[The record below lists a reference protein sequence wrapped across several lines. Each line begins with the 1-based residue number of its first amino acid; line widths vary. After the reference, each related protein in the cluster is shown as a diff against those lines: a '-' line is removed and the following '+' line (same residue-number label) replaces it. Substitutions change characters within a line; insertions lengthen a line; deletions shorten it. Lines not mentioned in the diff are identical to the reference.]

1 MSKKKIIAMIISVVM
16 VFSLIPTAVF
26 AIQADEWVTGQGYGS
41 ITPNSDGTY
50 TFQGDSELNTDNS
63 HSGPYTKANA
73 ASLADGEIVESVDVF
88 INPNTMNVAEKFALT
103 VSMNDT
109 NGAYKTELLANFWK
123 NYNNAVQVSVGLDT
137 SFTAELKET
146 GVYTLKYR
154 YFDKSGDVYAQFTIE
169 YNGKVVASTQ
179 EINMNAKTADCGTR
193 GYIWFS
199 DISVEGGL
207 RIGTP
212 NVPSPAPTEQ
222 AAPILLPSDWISGNG
237 YGSVETVSDV
247 SAVLKGDTVL
257 DQNNAHCGPYINTKG
272 TLLENGTVVDE
283 VNVYIDP
290 AQLTAGEKFA
300 LTSSLNDVND
310 NYLTEFLV
318 NFWKDNTNGVSVSA
332 GLDPNFSAQITEAG
346 LYTFKYSYIPGE
358 TMVFGNFS
366 ILKDGVEIAST
377 NDILLPGTSLDVAK
391 GRRAIWFVDISVANG
406 LQVYSITDADYTKVD
421 EAIAKANTLNRDEYK
436 DFSGVDAA
444 VNAVVRG
451 KNITQQAEVDAMA
464 QAIED
469 AIATLEKKEETPV
482 NPAEPTEPTTP
493 GASGTIDGST
503 EQEMNSPQTGDN
515 SNTVMWI
522 AVAVLAAGA
531 MTGTVFF
538 ARKKKAE

>member
-146 GVYTLKYR
+146 GIYTLKYR
-154 YFDKSGDVYAQFTIE
+154 YFDKSGDVYAQFIIE

-179 EINMNAKTADCGTR
+179 DINMNAKTADCGTR

-247 SAVLKGDTVL
+247 SAVLKGATVL
-257 DQNNAHCGPYINTKG
+257 DQNNAHCGPYVNTKG

-318 NFWKDNTNGVSVSA
+318 NFWKDNTNGISVSA
-332 GLDPNFSAQITEAG
+332 GLDSNFSAQLTEAG

-391 GRRAIWFVDISVANG
+391 GRRAVWFVDISVANG

-421 EAIAKANTLNRDEYK
+421 EAIAKANALNRDEYK

-464 QAIED
+464 QAIEE
-469 AIATLEKKEETPV
+469 AIAALEKKEETPV
-482 NPAEPTEPTTP
+482 NPTEPTEPTTP

-503 EQEMNSPQTGDN
+503 EQGMNSPQTGDN

-538 ARKKKAE
+538 ARKTKAE

>member
-16 VFSLIPTAVF
+16 VIPTAVF

-146 GVYTLKYR
+146 GIYTLKYR
-154 YFDKSGDVYAQFTIE
+154 YFDKSGDVYAQFIIE

-247 SAVLKGDTVL
+247 SAVLKGATVL
-257 DQNNAHCGPYINTKG
+257 DQNNAHCGPYVNTKG

-300 LTSSLNDVND
+300 LTSSLNDMND

-318 NFWKDNTNGVSVSA
+318 NFWKDNTNGISVSA
-332 GLDPNFSAQITEAG
+332 GLDSNFSAQLTEVG

-391 GRRAIWFVDISVANG
+391 GRRAVWFVDISVANG

-421 EAIAKANTLNRDEYK
+421 EAIAKANALNRDEYK

-464 QAIED
+464 QAIEE
-469 AIATLEKKEETPV
+469 AIAALEKKEETPV
-482 NPAEPTEPTTP
+482 NPTEPTEPTTP

-503 EQEMNSPQTGDN
+503 EQGMNSPQTGDN
-515 SNTVMWI
+515 NNVIMWI

>member
-469 AIATLEKKEETPV
+469 AIATLEKKEGTPV

>member
-1 MSKKKIIAMIISVVM
+1 MSKNKIIAMIISVVM

>member
-26 AIQADEWVTGQGYGS
+26 AIQADEWVTGQVYGS

-146 GVYTLKYR
+146 GIYTLKYR
-154 YFDKSGDVYAQFTIE
+154 YFDKSGDVYAQFIIE

-257 DQNNAHCGPYINTKG
+257 DQNNAHCGPYVNTKG

-318 NFWKDNTNGVSVSA
+318 NFWKDNTNGISVSA
-332 GLDPNFSAQITEAG
+332 GLDSNFSAQLTEAG

-391 GRRAIWFVDISVANG
+391 GRRAVWFVDISVANG

-421 EAIAKANTLNRDEYK
+421 EAIAKANALNRDEYK

-464 QAIED
+464 QAIEE
-469 AIATLEKKEETPV
+469 AIAALEKKEETPV

>member
-146 GVYTLKYR
+146 GIYTLKYR
-154 YFDKSGDVYAQFTIE
+154 YFDKSGDVYAQFIIE

-179 EINMNAKTADCGTR
+179 DINMNAKTADCGTR

-247 SAVLKGDTVL
+247 SAVLKGATVL
-257 DQNNAHCGPYINTKG
+257 DQNNAHCGPYVNTKG

-318 NFWKDNTNGVSVSA
+318 NFWKDNTNGISVSA
-332 GLDPNFSAQITEAG
+332 GLDSNFSAQLTEAG

-391 GRRAIWFVDISVANG
+391 GRRAVWFVDISVANG

-421 EAIAKANTLNRDEYK
+421 EAIAKANALNRDEYK

-464 QAIED
+464 QAIEE
-469 AIATLEKKEETPV
+469 AIAALEKKEETPV
-482 NPAEPTEPTTP
+482 NPTEPTEPTTP

-503 EQEMNSPQTGDN
+503 EQGMNSPQTGDN

-538 ARKKKAE
+538 ARKKKTE

>member
-146 GVYTLKYR
+146 GIYTLKYR
-154 YFDKSGDVYAQFTIE
+154 YFDKSGDVYAQFIME

-257 DQNNAHCGPYINTKG
+257 DQNNAHCGPYVNTKG

-318 NFWKDNTNGVSVSA
+318 NFWKDNTNGISVSA
-332 GLDPNFSAQITEAG
+332 GLDSNFSAQLTEAG

-391 GRRAIWFVDISVANG
+391 GRRAVWFVDISVANG

-421 EAIAKANTLNRDEYK
+421 EAIAKANALNRDEYK

-464 QAIED
+464 QAIEE
-469 AIATLEKKEETPV
+469 AIAALEKKEETPV

>member
-421 EAIAKANTLNRDEYK
+421 EAIAKANALNRDEYK
-436 DFSGVDAA
+436 DFTAVDQA
-444 VNAVVRG
+444 VASVVRG
-451 KNITQQAEVDAMA
+451 LDISRQAEVDAMA
-464 QAIED
+464 QAIEE
-469 AIATLEKKEETPV
+469 AIAALEKKEETPV